1 MEYTE
6 FMIVQESIKKKKNLP
21 VVQCAIC
28 RLETKQNTKIVPIG
42 TEYHVICHEC
52 SRMFSLQDLE
62 LMHNMFT
69 AFGGHFGMMRG
80 YKPSTYHV
88 ISQLIDEYN
97 LYGKVLKTT
106 EIDVKVLHKALL
118 YGITPRQLV
127 QGVRLLNE

>member
-1 MEYTE
+1 
-6 FMIVQESIKKKKNLP
+6 MIVQEPIKKKKNLP

-28 RLETKQNTKIVPIG
+28 RTETKQDTKIVPIG

-52 SRMFSLQDLE
+52 SRMFSLQELE

-80 YKPSTYHV
+80 TKSSTYQV
-88 ISQLIDEYN
+88 ISQLIKEYN

-118 YGITPRQLV
+118 YGITPRQLI
-127 QGVRLLNE
+127 QGVKLLNE